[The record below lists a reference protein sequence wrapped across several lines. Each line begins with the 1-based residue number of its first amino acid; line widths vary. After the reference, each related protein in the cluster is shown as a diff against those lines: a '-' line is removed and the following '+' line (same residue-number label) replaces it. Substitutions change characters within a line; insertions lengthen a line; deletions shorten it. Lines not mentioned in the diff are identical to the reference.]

1 MVIFSLLLFKAI
13 KSKYV
18 VRSSIDEFGGINKK
32 NICFQY
38 QKSRANNACHL
49 FPNYFCLNLLTFAY
63 LDKYI
68 FSKTKNKKQNNIAH
82 ACKRGQKQQKL

>member
-1 MVIFSLLLFKAI
+1 MVIMFSLLLFKAI

-63 LDKYI
+63 LDKYTLEK
-68 FSKTKNKKQNNIAH
+68 KTKKNV
-82 ACKRGQKQQKL
+82 